1 MPGAKQRDPELSE
14 VDRRVSENMMSLWT
28 QFARTGD
35 PSVPNLVNW
44 PIYDPDSDP
53 YLEITDRLEVKSGFS
68 RLVN

>member
-1 MPGAKQRDPELSE
+1 
-14 VDRRVSENMMSLWT
+14 MMSLWT

-68 RLVN
+68 RLVG